1 MRDSLT
7 KARSKIKM
15 SKGKIDLEGKLETVT
30 VKITVPGRKSISNEI
45 PRARI
50 SEKRKKTINHTK
62 YILDADIEGCFNNID
77 HK

>member
-15 SKGKIDLEGKLETVT
+15 SKGKLKTVT
-30 VKITVPGRKSISNEI
+30 VKIAVPGRKSISNEI
-45 PRARI
+45 PRALI
-50 SEKRKKTINHTK
+50 SEKREKTINHTK